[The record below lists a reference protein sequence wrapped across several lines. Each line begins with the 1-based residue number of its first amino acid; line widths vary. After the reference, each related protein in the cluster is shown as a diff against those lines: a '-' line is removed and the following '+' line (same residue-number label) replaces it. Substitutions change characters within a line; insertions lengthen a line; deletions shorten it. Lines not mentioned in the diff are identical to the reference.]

1 LFDNSTIVLKVNG
14 ENFGS
19 LPFAYTDYTRS
30 IKKRVISM
38 LPPDTSANENIR
50 IKTLQSLNVL
60 DTPAEER
67 LDRITQIA
75 ANMFDVPIALV
86 SLVDSERQWFKSCI
100 GLEVSETARDISFC
114 GHAIL
119 SDKAFVVNN
128 TLDDSRFADNPLVTG
143 EPFIRFYA
151 GIPLAHENGERLGTL
166 CIIDTKPRD
175 FSTDDIALLRELAVL
190 VELELVHKINY
201 TMDEVT
207 GLSNKAGFKLLAPV
221 SLKVCQKLNLKVSV
235 VYLFMKGLLSIQHD
249 TEKYNDFLRSAAK
262 VFKTNFRATD
272 LIAHYDENGFVAL
285 VSNANK
291 ANTQVKIDSLVKQL
305 NQLSYAKG
313 NDLQVEFITGVID
326 SSPFCD
332 IDELIF
338 NAFLKLHEQPS

>member
-1 LFDNSTIVLKVNG
+1 
-14 ENFGS
+14 
-19 LPFAYTDYTRS
+19 
-30 IKKRVISM
+30 M
-38 LPPDTSANENIR
+38 LPPDTLANENIR

-75 ANMFDVPIALV
+75 ANMFNVPIALV
-86 SLVDSERQWFKSCI
+86 SLVDNERQWFKSCI
-100 GLEVSETARDISFC
+100 GLEVNETPRDISFC

-119 SDKAFVVNN
+119 SDQAFVVND
-128 TLDDSRFADNPLVTG
+128 TLNDIRFADNPLVTG
-143 EPFIRFYA
+143 APFIRFYA
-151 GIPLAHENGERLGTL
+151 GIPLAHDNGERLGTL

-175 FSTDDIALLRELAVL
+175 FSTDDISLLRELAVL
-190 VELELVHKINY
+190 VELELVHKIAN
-201 TMDEVT
+201 TMDEVS

-235 VYLFMKGLLSIQHD
+235 VYLFMKGLLSYKQD
-249 TEKYNDFLRSAAK
+249 VEKYNTFLRTTAD
-262 VFKTNFRATD
+262 VFKANLRATD
-272 LIAHYDENGFVAL
+272 LIAHYDENSFVAL

-291 ANTQVKIDSLVKQL
+291 INTQSKVNDLVKQL
-305 NQLSYAKG
+305 NQLSHAK
-313 NDLQVEFITGVID
+313 NYDNKIEFITGVID

-338 NAFLKLHEQPS
+338 NAFLKLHDQAI

>member
-1 LFDNSTIVLKVNG
+1 
-14 ENFGS
+14 
-19 LPFAYTDYTRS
+19 
-30 IKKRVISM
+30 M
-38 LPPDTSANENIR
+38 LPPDTLANENIR

-67 LDRITQIA
+67 LDRITKIA

-86 SLVDSERQWFKSCI
+86 SLIDSERQWFKSCI
-100 GLEVSETARDISFC
+100 GLGVNETARDVSFC
-114 GHAIL
+114 AHAIL
-119 SDKAFVVNN
+119 SDQALVVND
-128 TLDDSRFADNPLVTG
+128 TLKDKRFADNPLVTG

-151 GIPLAHENGERLGTL
+151 GIPLTHDNGENLGTL
-166 CIIDTKPRD
+166 CIIDTKVRD

-190 VELELVHKINY
+190 VELELVNKINY
-201 TMDEVT
+201 TMDEIT

-235 VYLFMKGLLSIQHD
+235 VYLFMKGLLSYKQD
-249 TEKYNDFLRSAAK
+249 TETYQCFLRATAD
-262 VFKTNFRATD
+262 VFKQNLRATD
-272 LIAHYDENGFVAL
+272 LIAHYDDNSFVAL

-291 ANTQVKIDSLVKQL
+291 LNTREKIDTLVAQL
-305 NQLSYAKG
+305 NQLSQSQFTENKI
-313 NDLQVEFITGVID
+313 EFVTGVID

-338 NAFLKLHEQPS
+338 NAFLKLHDRIS